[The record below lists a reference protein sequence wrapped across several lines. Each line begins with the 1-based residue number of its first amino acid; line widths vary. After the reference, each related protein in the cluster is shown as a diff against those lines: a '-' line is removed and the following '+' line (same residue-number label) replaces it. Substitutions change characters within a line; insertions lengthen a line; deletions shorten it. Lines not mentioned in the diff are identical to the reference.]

1 MAAGIMA
8 TLTTHD
14 CRLSFVPAG
23 RCWGTLPDGRRCSA
37 HLFWCHVC
45 TADLTNHRDGC
56 PNLLQ

>member
-1 MAAGIMA
+1 MA
-8 TLTTHD
+8 TLTDHD

-45 TADLTNHRDGC
+45 TADLTNHRDDC
-56 PNLLQ
+56 PNN